1 MGKVQKVVGN
11 LSKRVKSM
19 TFYDALE
26 FIFPDPTRILSP
38 DRPYHPIIFVLSLAL
53 VYAFVFSVIVPL
65 KLHWVIISVIS
76 AILMHL
82 IFTYGAVWWLV
93 VITVS
98 TDIII
103 NSIIMPEKFKR

>member
-1 MGKVQKVVGN
+1 MERVKKAANN
-11 LSKRVKSM
+11 LTKRVKSM
-19 TFYDALE
+19 TIYDALE
-26 FIFPDPTRILSP
+26 VLFPDPTRLLSP
-38 DRPYHPIIFVLSLAL
+38 DRPYHPIIFILSLAL

-93 VITVS
+93 IITIS
-98 TDIII
+98 IDIII
-103 NSIIMPEKFKR
+103 NSIIMPAKFKR